1 VADIGCTAA
10 GVVEVGIDCIAV
22 GVAAE
27 VGTDIGCIAVG
38 AVGDFVVLDGG
49 LVDTGT
55 ANGVGDC
62 SCHHRR
68 CCCSQRCYCIA
79 EAGVAVGVGGGCK
92 GQVAV
97 VDSVVG
103 VRHIGCKKVVV
114 GVEEGRPLVG

>member
-68 CCCSQRCYCIA
+68 YCLQHCCCT
-79 EAGVAVGVGGGCK
+79 VVGTVDDVVIVDVGCTGR
-92 GQVAV
+92 
-97 VDSVVG
+97 VVG
-103 VRHIGCKKVVV
+103 VVEVRHTDCKKVVV
-114 GVEEGRPLVG
+114 VEVEGLLPVG